1 MVEKYGYENVGLIST
16 FQTLGAKNSIRDVGR
31 YLNIPKTEI
40 DNISSSI
47 SLKDAN
53 LISRLYRTNKKYNL
67 YANKYPQLHELA
79 SKIEGLPRQ
88 IGIHAA
94 GFVIAKDPLI
104 EIVPS
109 QKSSFNI
116 QQVQMTMNNLEEY
129 GL

>member
-1 MVEKYGYENVGLIST
+1 M
-16 FQTLGAKNSIRDVGR
+16 
-31 YLNIPKTEI
+31 
-40 DNISSSI
+40 
-47 SLKDAN
+47 
-53 LISRLYRTNKKYNL
+53 
-67 YANKYPQLHELA
+67 
-79 SKIEGLPRQ
+79 PRQ

-129 GL
+129 GLIKIDFLALKNLTFISEIEKLYLAFNYSIILLMILYHYLMIKNHSIF